1 LGEVKFVGAQGGE
14 SLSQAL
20 LRNPEG
26 EVPKNRRQ
34 AHFDQPL
41 REIQTSETAFV
52 FAVYP
57 IELHFQC
64 WIAAAKR
71 ELSAMCLSFPQ
82 TPFSWRKKSY
92 NYFQDFSGTWD
103 SQFRNWICDAVVRL
117 SCAGR

>member
-1 LGEVKFVGAQGGE
+1 LREVKFVGAQRGE

-41 REIQTSETAFV
+41 REIQISETASE

-64 WIAAAKR
+64 WIAAANIVRDAPVEKR
-71 ELSAMCLSFPQ
+71 KDGEPLLLNREFSSGGSAS
-82 TPFSWRKKSY
+82 
-92 NYFQDFSGTWD
+92 NAE
-103 SQFRNWICDAVVRL
+103 FRDLVENRIVDA
-117 SCAGR
+117 